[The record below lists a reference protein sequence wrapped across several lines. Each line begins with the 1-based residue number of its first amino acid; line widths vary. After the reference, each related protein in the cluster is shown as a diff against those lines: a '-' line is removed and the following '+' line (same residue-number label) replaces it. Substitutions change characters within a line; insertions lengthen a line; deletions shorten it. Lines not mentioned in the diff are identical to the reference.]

1 MLLTSTNI
9 LVLLERQYAQIKSYV
24 GEANQLAG
32 NIHSLDKLIKPRFTY
47 YTEQWDLLEDAI
59 FQIDSFKHLSENER
73 NFVSSQVFAMMKG
86 MIYAKRLSA
95 EALQKHQS
103 GKTALFELLLNIK
116 KQFDYENVEKSIP
129 TFGGTY
135 EFKLGSLPQKRH
147 SLRNWWVNYRNKRN
161 SKTLALVNQ
170 NKKYPQIIRFR
181 FARILADL
189 KVLTERKASEEL
201 ALREKIRLYRGR
213 RKAAERS
220 KKVYEVQALDILIQ
234 MVENQLLFEK
244 LLYEHFSQMYKEF
257 AKKLGSFE

>member
-9 LVLLERQYAQIKSYV
+9 LVLLERQYAQLKSYV
-24 GEANQLAG
+24 GDSNQLAG
-32 NIHSLDKLIKPRFTY
+32 NIHALEKLIKPRFKY
-47 YTEQWDLLEDAI
+47 YTEQWDLLQDVV
-59 FQIDSFKHLSENER
+59 FQIDSFKCLSESER
-73 NFVSSQVFAMMKG
+73 SFVSSQVFAMMKG

-116 KQFDYENVEKSIP
+116 KQFDYEGVEKSIP

-135 EFKLGSLPQKRH
+135 EYKLGSLPQKKH
-147 SLRNWWVNYRNKRN
+147 SLRNWWVNYRKKKN

-170 NKKYPQIIRFR
+170 NKRYPQIIRLR

-201 ALREKIRLYRGR
+201 ALRESIRLYKGR

-220 KKVYEVQALDILIQ
+220 KKSYEVQALDILIQ
-234 MVENQLLFEK
+234 MVENQLLLEK
-244 LLYEHFSQMYKEF
+244 LLHDHFSQMYKEF
-257 AKKLGSFE
+257 ARKLASFE